1 MRISDWSSDVCS
13 SDLLSDLSDKV
24 VVGHITKTER
34 HPQAD
39 RLQVCEVDAGQDAP
53 LQIVCGAPNARVG
66 IKGPC
71 ALVGAT
77 LPGGMAST
85 AAQLRGV
92 DSFGMLCSAKELALS
107 DKSDGLLELDRDAKP
122 GTPIDQHLA
131 LADNV
136 LNLEIT
142 PNRGDCLSVLGLA
155 RDVSALFGVPVKRP
169 TQAQAVVKGHQQLK
183 VEIESLDDCP
193 S

>member
-1 MRISDWSSDVCS
+1 MIRRPPRSTRTDTLFPYTTLFRS
-13 SDLLSDLSDKV
+13 
-24 VVGHITKTER
+24 
-34 HPQAD
+34 
-39 RLQVCEVDAGQDAP
+39 QDAP

-66 IKGPC
+66 IKVPC

-77 LPGGMAST
+77 LPGGMAIT

-155 RDVSALFGVPVKRP
+155 RDVSALFGVPVQRP
-169 TQAQAVVKGHQQLK
+169 TQAQAVVAGHQPLQ
-183 VEIESLDDCP
+183 VEIESLADCP
-193 S
+193 RSTERQLERASCRARVWKDV